1 MLLRGELLGVVNLS
15 PFGEYDGLMV
25 VNTGGRILYMSGIAT
40 NLYRRLGYMKS
51 LVGQRLPDL
60 DTADE
65 ALVSHALDEGK
76 CLEEEV
82 QERGRLLIKKAIPL
96 LSRER
101 PVPWLG
107 QRWLRSDSHLAGVM
121 LAIHDDTE
129 VRQREMELRVKA
141 TMIQE
146 IHHRIKNNL
155 QTVAALL
162 RMQSRRVTSPEAR
175 DSLREGVGRILSM
188 AVVHE
193 FLSQDQGQVINIH
206 DVAQRI
212 LTQTERGMMDP
223 EKEITLKLGGPS
235 LYLPG
240 KQATACALIIN
251 ELLQNAM
258 EHGYEWRKTG
268 QIDVVLEDQGDHVG
282 IRITDD
288 GRGLPR
294 NFNPRSGDSLGLEIV
309 RRLVED
315 DLGGTFNLR
324 NDGGVSATV
333 AFPKPVLGGNE
344 NWNGHG

>member
-1 MLLRGELLGVVNLS
+1 LGWLQGMLIRGELWGVEQLS

-25 VNTGGRILYMSGIAT
+25 VNTNGRIRYMSGIAT

-51 LVGQRLPDL
+51 LVGQKLHDL
-60 DTADE
+60 DTVDE
-65 ALVSHALDEGK
+65 ALVNRALDDSV
-76 CLEEEV
+76 CVEEEV
-82 QERGRLLIKKAIPL
+82 QEGGRILIKKAIPL
-96 LSRER
+96 LGRER
-101 PVPWLG
+101 PLPWLG
-107 QRWLRSDSHLAGVM
+107 RKDARSSSYPKGAILAV
-121 LAIHDDTE
+121 HDDTE
-129 VRQREMELRVKA
+129 TRQREMELRVQA

-162 RMQSRRVTSPEAR
+162 RMQSRRVSSSEAG

-193 FLSQDQGQVINIH
+193 FLSQNDGQIINIR

-212 LTQTERGMMDP
+212 LTQTEQGMMDP
-223 EKEITLKLGGPS
+223 EKQISLRLTGTS

-251 ELLQNAM
+251 ELLQNAV
-258 EHGYEWRKTG
+258 EHGYEWRGTG

-288 GRGLPR
+288 GRGLPK
-294 NFNPRSGDSLGLEIV
+294 NFNPRSGNSLGLEIV

-324 NDGGVSATV
+324 NEGGVSATV
-333 AFPKPVLGGNE
+333 AFPKPVLGGD
-344 NWNGHG
+344 

>member
-1 MLLRGELLGVVNLS
+1 
-15 PFGEYDGLMV
+15 
-25 VNTGGRILYMSGIAT
+25 MSGIAT

-51 LVGQRLPDL
+51 LVGQRLRDL

-65 ALVSHALDEGK
+65 ALVNQALDESS
-76 CLEEEV
+76 CVEEEV
-82 QERGRLLIKKAIPL
+82 EEGGRVLIKKAIPL
-96 LSRER
+96 LGREQ
-101 PVPWLG
+101 PHLWLG
-107 QRWLRSDSHLAGVM
+107 RKGTRSSFHPKGAI

-129 VRQREMELRVKA
+129 TRQREMELRVKA

-162 RMQSRRVTSPEAR
+162 RMQSRRVSSPEAG

-193 FLSQDQGQVINIH
+193 FLSQNEGQIINIR

-212 LTQTERGMMDP
+212 VTQTEQGIMDP
-223 EKEITLKLGGPS
+223 EKQISLRLDGTS

-251 ELLQNAM
+251 ELLQNAV
-258 EHGYEWRKTG
+258 EHGYEWRGTG
-268 QIDVVLEDQGDHVG
+268 QIDIVLEDQGDHVG

-288 GRGLPR
+288 GRGLPS

-324 NDGGVSATV
+324 NEGGVSATV
-333 AFPKPVLGGNE
+333 AFPKPVLGGD
-344 NWNGHG
+344 